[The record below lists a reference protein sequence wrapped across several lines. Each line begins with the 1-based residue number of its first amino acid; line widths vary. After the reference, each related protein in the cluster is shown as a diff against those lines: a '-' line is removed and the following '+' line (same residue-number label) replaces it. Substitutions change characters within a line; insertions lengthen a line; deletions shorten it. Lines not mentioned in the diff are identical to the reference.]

1 MFSINCPSCG
11 NPVVFKLES
20 SLYSTCEY
28 CQTVL
33 MRQNMNV
40 LNIGKASCVQADS
53 SPLKIGT
60 TGTYKGMSFEILGRT
75 QAVQSD
81 GYWNEW
87 FVAFSDGHTGWLSE
101 SIGEYC
107 LTVEDTIEEY
117 PDFNNTNIG
126 SIFNYKGTSYII
138 ANKGRAQVTAFEGEL
153 NFDPQGSYDLYY
165 IDLRSFS
172 GKAGT
177 IDYSDFASGK
187 GNPEIFIG
195 EYLDFKDFNFQN
207 LRDEEEMVRRRAETA
222 RSFKCPSCGA
232 SHELKSGKIA
242 RSYVCEY
249 CGSCSDLS
257 NDSVKLL
264 FKYETD
270 MAKNAM
276 RIPLGTEAVFEG
288 VTWTVIGAQ
297 QKYSKDDGA
306 KEYWEEYLLYND
318 LQGYRYLEYNDDS
331 WSLNYIIHNVPYVR
345 SGIQRHFVAPAN
357 KDGSICYENI
367 TYKHYSSYVGYVEKV
382 IGEFPYLIVKNETS
396 HMTDYIAPPYGLCSE
411 LNSEGIFWSKSVY
424 ISPEQMAEAFN
435 DPSYNRASRKIGLL
449 EPSRVQGKLYNSL
462 IHFVAVSA
470 LMLVFVLLAL
480 CRSSEIA
487 NFETKVYTNQD
498 SSFVSE
504 EFEVPGNFGNLS
516 LTYKFY
522 CQPPVWVEYN
532 TTLVNVKTNE
542 ARSFEAVGDYWREG
556 TEEGG
561 NNPVSIFIPGVS
573 GGKYRLRITP
583 RIGFGND
590 EVGQIVTKEKPINTF
605 YRNYGAGTAFLSYN
619 VTVNR
624 NVPFWK
630 FWLILEFIL
639 AIVPAWY
646 GIRYFS
652 ENTERWSNSD
662 HCGDD
667 DD

>member
-20 SLYSTCEY
+20 SLYSTCEC
-28 CQTVL
+28 CQSVL
-33 MRQNMNV
+33 MRQNMDV

-60 TGTYKGMSFEILGRT
+60 TGTYRGLSFEILGRT

-87 FVAFSDGHTGWLSE
+87 FISLSDGRTGWISE

-107 LTVEDTIEEY
+107 LTVEDTIEEF
-117 PDFNNTNIG
+117 PDFNSTSIG
-126 SIFNYKGTSYII
+126 STFTYKDTNYIV

-187 GNPEIFIG
+187 GQPEIFIG
-195 EYLDFKDFNFQN
+195 EYLDFKDFNFHN
-207 LRDEEEMVRRRAETA
+207 LRDEEEMVRRRSETA

-232 SHELKSGKIA
+232 SHELRSGKIA

-249 CGSCSDLS
+249 CGTCADLS

-264 FKYETD
+264 FQYQTKLS
-270 MAKNAM
+270 ANAM
-276 RIPLGTEAVFEG
+276 RIPLGAEAVFEG
-288 VTWTVIGAQ
+288 VKWIVIGAQ
-297 QKYSKDDGA
+297 KKYSQDDGL

-331 WSLNYIIHNVPYVR
+331 WSLNYIIHNVPYIE
-345 SGIQRHFVAPAN
+345 SGSHRCFVAPN
-357 KDGSICYENI
+357 IKSDSITYENV
-367 TYKHYSSYVGYVEKV
+367 TYKHYSSYVGHVEAV
-382 IGEFPYLIVKNETS
+382 IGEFPYLVVKNEVS
-396 HMTDYIAPPYGLCSE
+396 KMADYIAPPYGLCSE
-411 LNSEGIFWSKSVY
+411 ENGEGLFWSKSVY
-424 ISPEQMAEAFN
+424 VSPQEIAEAFHN
-435 DPSYNRASRKIGLL
+435 PDYNQVSNKIGLL
-449 EPSRVQGKLYNSL
+449 EPSRVKTKLYHSL
-462 IHFVAVSA
+462 TNFALVSV

-480 CRSSEIA
+480 CRDS
-487 NFETKVYTNQD
+487 KVADFNARVYRDRD
-498 SSFVSE
+498 SSFISE
-504 EFEVPGNFGNLS
+504 EFEVPGHFGNLG

-522 CQPPVWVEYN
+522 CQPTVWVEYN
-532 TTLVNVKTNE
+532 TTLVNVKTNQ
-542 ARSFEAVGDYWREG
+542 ARVFEAVGDYWS
-556 TEEGG
+556 EEGKTG
-561 NNPVSIFIPGVS
+561 GTNPVSVSIPSVP
-573 GGKYRLRITP
+573 GGRYCLRITP

-590 EVGQIVTKEKPINTF
+590 EVGTIFTNNTTSR
-605 YRNYGAGTAFLSYN
+605 YTNNNNIAEPSILSYD
-619 VTVNR
+619 VTVRR

-630 FWLILEFIL
+630 FWLIIEVIL
-639 AIVPAWY
+639 AITPIWY
-646 GIRYFS
+646 TFSYFS
-652 ENTERWSNSD
+652 EYTERWSDSD
-662 HCGDD
+662 HCFDD
-667 DD
+667 D